1 MRNIIFIFAKVIIKK
16 LYNMSYRINTTFVL
30 TIILIISSCT
40 RDKFEETTAEKKF
53 SKELQVVGYGY
64 AKIPDKSSPN
74 GKILA
79 RQRAAGL
86 AAGSLVDQIS
96 GIDFILKKVKGKS
109 VVFKMLKTSS
119 RGVLKNTNIK
129 YYNLG
134 NNRILA
140 KQTCLTKIILS
151 NSDYAAFYETS
162 FRSDNLQKSLIGEY
176 RNAVEEMA
184 SAKYKKKNKI
194 TGKILLSDMSISDYK
209 GKSDIKVKAKIFVLF
224 N

>member
-1 MRNIIFIFAKVIIKK
+1 MFYK
-16 LYNMSYRINTTFVL
+16 INTTFVL
-30 TIILIISSCT
+30 TIILIISGCT

-64 AKIPDKSSPN
+64 AKIPDNSSPN

-86 AAGSLVDQIS
+86 AASSLVDQIS

-109 VVFKMLKTSS
+109 AVFKILKTSS

-129 YYNLG
+129 YYDLG
-134 NNRILA
+134 SNRILA
-140 KQTCLTKIILS
+140 KQTCLTKIIVSGS
-151 NSDYAAFYETS
+151 NHTAFYETS
-162 FRSDNLQKSLIGEY
+162 FRSNNLQKTLMREY
-176 RNAVEEMA
+176 RNAVQEMA

-194 TGKILLSDMSISDYK
+194 TGKIMLSDMSISDYK

>member
-1 MRNIIFIFAKVIIKK
+1 MFYK
-16 LYNMSYRINTTFVL
+16 INTTFVL
-30 TIILIISSCT
+30 TIILIISGCT
-40 RDKFEETTAEKKF
+40 RDKFEETTAKKKF

-64 AKIPDKSSPN
+64 AKIPDNSSPN

-86 AAGSLVDQIS
+86 AASSLVDQIS
-96 GIDFILKKVKGKS
+96 GIDFVLKKVKGQS
-109 VVFKMLKTSS
+109 AVFKILKTSS

-129 YYNLG
+129 YYDLG
-134 NNRILA
+134 SNRILA
-140 KQTCLTKIILS
+140 KQTCLTKIIVS
-151 NSDYAAFYETS
+151 GSSHTAFYETS
-162 FRSDNLQKSLIGEY
+162 FRSDNLQKALMREY
-176 RNAVEEMA
+176 RKAVQQMA

-194 TGKILLSDMSISDYK
+194 TGKIMLSDMSISDYR